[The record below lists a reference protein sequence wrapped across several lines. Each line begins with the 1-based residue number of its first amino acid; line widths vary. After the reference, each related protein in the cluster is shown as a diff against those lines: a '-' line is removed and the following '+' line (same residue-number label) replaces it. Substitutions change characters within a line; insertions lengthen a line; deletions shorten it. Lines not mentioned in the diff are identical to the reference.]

1 MKLKPITEKTMLFLL
16 FLLAA
21 TVVSGQSWNVTAA
34 PESKKVTVTQI
45 GVVRDWTAKIRN
57 TTGDILLNE
66 YFNGNKNPGKVF
78 NLENVEPGLYT
89 LTLMDERGEQDSEI
103 EITEE
108 GVICGE
114 KTSFFP
120 APNIRFEDQKLDVS
134 FLNQA
139 KEDVQ
144 ITIRNNRGDVVFQEE
159 IGESYLLEKRYDLK
173 ELARG
178 NYQLVVQTSRKSY
191 YKDLAI
197 NY

>member
-1 MKLKPITEKTMLFLL
+1 MKLKLMTEKTLLLFL
-16 FLLAA
+16 FLLAT
-21 TVVSGQSWNVTAA
+21 TVVSGQSWNVEAA

-45 GVVRDWTAKIRN
+45 GAVRDWTAKIRN
-57 TTGDILLNE
+57 TTGDMLLYE
-66 YFNGNKNPGKVF
+66 YFNGEKNPGKVF
-78 NLENVEPGLYT
+78 NLENVEPGRYT
-89 LTLMDERGEQDSEI
+89 LTLVDDRGEQDSEI

-108 GVICGE
+108 GVICGD
-114 KTSFFP
+114 KVAFYP
-120 APNIRFEDQKLDVS
+120 APNIRFEGQKLDVS

-144 ITIRNNRGDVVFQEE
+144 IAIRNNRGDVVFQEE

-178 NYQLVVQTSRKSY
+178 NYQLVVQTSRKNY